1 MKFIGRQEYKEFYT
15 LNGKWHFLIGEC
27 MPNVSRMET
36 ASCIICSLL
45 VAITLSN
52 TGLFNISGTKSHIS
66 YDVIFTGFS
75 SIRILPK

>member
-15 LNGKWHFLIGEC
+15 LNGQWHFLIGEC

-36 ASCIICSLL
+36 ASSNIRSLL

-52 TGLFNISGTKSHIS
+52 TGVFNISGTKRRIS
-66 YDVIFTGFS
+66 YAVIFAGFS